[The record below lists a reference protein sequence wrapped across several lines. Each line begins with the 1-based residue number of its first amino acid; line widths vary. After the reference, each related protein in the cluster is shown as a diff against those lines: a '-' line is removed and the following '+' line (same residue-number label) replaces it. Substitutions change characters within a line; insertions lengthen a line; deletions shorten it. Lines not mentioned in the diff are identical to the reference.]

1 MFKKFREIDK
11 HILKFNFLNAIFNFS
26 VKSHVLRKIQFENL
40 FFMLTFLAVYLIWT
54 ETMADKKKSSSKN
67 TKIELATDPNS
78 LDFQSLDEL
87 QRYFDQKQSDLMKRL
102 SEMVVKLADVENELN
117 QKEEEKSKMELL
129 NADLVKEIAKKD
141 QHIDTLRKVIRMLY

>member
-1 MFKKFREIDK
+1 
-11 HILKFNFLNAIFNFS
+11 
-26 VKSHVLRKIQFENL
+26 
-40 FFMLTFLAVYLIWT
+40 MLTFLAVYLIWT

-67 TKIELATDPNS
+67 TKIEPTTDPNS

>member
-1 MFKKFREIDK
+1 
-11 HILKFNFLNAIFNFS
+11 
-26 VKSHVLRKIQFENL
+26 
-40 FFMLTFLAVYLIWT
+40 MLTFLTVYLIWT
-54 ETMADKKKSSSKN
+54 ETMADKKKSSSKH
-67 TKIELATDPNS
+67 TKIEPETNPNS

-87 QRYFDQKQSDLMKRL
+87 QHYFDQKQSDLMKRL
-102 SEMVVKLADVENELN
+102 SEMVVKLADVENKLN

>member
-1 MFKKFREIDK
+1 
-11 HILKFNFLNAIFNFS
+11 
-26 VKSHVLRKIQFENL
+26 
-40 FFMLTFLAVYLIWT
+40 MLTFLTVYLIWM
-54 ETMADKKKSSSKN
+54 EIMADKKKSSSKH
-67 TKIELATDPNS
+67 TKIETAAVPNS
-78 LDFQSLDEL
+78 LEIQSLDEL
-87 QRYFDQKQSDLMKRL
+87 QHYFDQKQSDLMKRL

>member
-1 MFKKFREIDK
+1 
-11 HILKFNFLNAIFNFS
+11 
-26 VKSHVLRKIQFENL
+26 
-40 FFMLTFLAVYLIWT
+40 MLTFLTIYLIWT
-54 ETMADKKKSSSKN
+54 EIMADKKKSSSKH
-67 TKIELATDPNS
+67 TKIEPTSDPNS
-78 LDFQSLDEL
+78 MEFQSLDDL

-102 SEMVVKLADVENELN
+102 SEMAVKLAEVENELN

>member
-1 MFKKFREIDK
+1 
-11 HILKFNFLNAIFNFS
+11 
-26 VKSHVLRKIQFENL
+26 
-40 FFMLTFLAVYLIWT
+40 MLTFLAVYLIWT
-54 ETMADKKKSSSKN
+54 ETMADKKKLSSKN
-67 TKIELATDPNS
+67 TKIEPATDPNS